1 MKTKRKQP
9 LIRFKGFNEDW
20 EEKKLGEIADVTMG
34 QSPSSKNYTLDPND
48 RILVQG
54 NADLRNGYVFPRI
67 WTKEITKEA
76 HIGDTLLSVRAPV
89 GDVARTQYDVVI
101 GRGVAAIKKDDFIY
115 HFLDKTNK
123 SNYWKVVSTGSTF
136 ESVSSSDIKNL
147 SVKFPYLE
155 EKNKISNML
164 NNLDKLIFLQEQK
177 IELLN
182 QVKKGLLQ
190 KLFSKK
196 GSKVPEVRFRGFEGE
211 WRKKKVS
218 QLGDVYTGN
227 TPSTKKEEYWSEKVG
242 FPWVSPTDI
251 NELTISEGQKF
262 LTEIGKSKARVV
274 PKNSVLITCIASI
287 GKNSINPVEI
297 SFNQQINAIVP
308 KNFDAKFILNYFEF
322 DKFKFKQTAGT
333 SATSIINKTTF
344 EEYTILTPS
353 IEEQKLIGQV
363 MDRHYKLINKEKIK
377 LQQLQAMKQS
387 LLQQMFI

>member
-136 ESVSSSDIKNL
+136 ESVSSLDIKNL

-177 IELLN
+177 LELLN

-190 KLFSKK
+190 KLFPKK

-211 WRKKKVS
+211 WR
-218 QLGDVYTGN
+218 
-227 TPSTKKEEYWSEKVG
+227 
-242 FPWVSPTDI
+242 
-251 NELTISEGQKF
+251 
-262 LTEIGKSKARVV
+262 
-274 PKNSVLITCIASI
+274 SI
-287 GKNSINPVEI
+287 KLSEI
-297 SFNQQINAIVP
+297 SRIRTGKLNANVMVENGKYDFYTSGIEKYKIDEYAFEGPAITIAGNGATVGYMHIADGKFNAYQRTYVLDN
-308 KNFDAKFILNYFEF
+308 LE
-322 DKFKFKQTAGT
+322 
-333 SATSIINKTTF
+333 
-344 EEYTILTPS
+344 L
-353 IEEQKLIGQV
+353 
-363 MDRHYKLINKEKIK
+363 DRIFMFYLINKKLPNKIFNEARMGSIPYIVKDMLDDLIIDYSTQEENRKIGNIISVFNNNIKYNNSK